1 MSSQPLEPSR
11 KTEILNFD
19 AEQRCKY
26 LLKQVVA
33 NQEIWILTDQHGSV
47 MVTTD
52 EEDCIPVW
60 PNQEFAQMWAT
71 NEWEGF
77 EAKSIPLSQWHKKWT
92 SGLEEDELSVVV
104 FPLPDDEGAVFYPT
118 ELDDEIQQM
127 ANKVK

>member
-11 KTEILNFD
+11 KIEILNFD

-77 EAKSIPLSQWHKKWT
+77 EAKSISLTQWHKKWT

-104 FPLPDDEGAVFYPT
+104 FPLPDDEGAVLYPT
-118 ELDDEIQQM
+118 ELDDEIKQM

>member
-1 MSSQPLEPSR
+1 MSSQPLEPNR

-33 NQEIWILTDQHGSV
+33 NQEIWILTDEHGSV

-77 EAKSIPLSQWHKKWT
+77 KPKSIPLAQWHKKWT
-92 SGLEEDELSVVV
+92 NGLEEDELSVVV
-104 FPLPDDEGAVFYPT
+104 FPLPDDEGAVFFPT
-118 ELDDEIQQM
+118 ELDEEIQQM

>member
-1 MSSQPLEPSR
+1 MSSQPLEANR

-33 NQEIWILTDQHGSV
+33 NQEVWILTDEHGSV

-77 EAKSIPLSQWHKKWT
+77 LPKSIPLSEWHKKWT
-92 SGLEEDELSVVV
+92 TGLEEDELSVVV
-104 FPLPDDEGAVFYPT
+104 FPLPDDEGAVLYPT
-118 ELDDEIQQM
+118 ELDEEIQQV
-127 ANKVK
+127 ANKAK

>member
-1 MSSQPLEPSR
+1 MNAQSLEPSR
-11 KTEILNFD
+11 KAEILNFD

-26 LLKQVVA
+26 LLKQVVL
-33 NQEIWILTDQHGSV
+33 NQEIWILTDEHGSV

-77 EAKSIPLSQWHKKWT
+77 EAKSISLNEWHKKWT
-92 SGLEEDELSVVV
+92 HGLEEDELSVVV
-104 FPLPDDEGAVFYPT
+104 FPLPEDEGAVLYPS
-118 ELDDEIQQM
+118 ELDDEIKQM
-127 ANKVK
+127 AHKAK